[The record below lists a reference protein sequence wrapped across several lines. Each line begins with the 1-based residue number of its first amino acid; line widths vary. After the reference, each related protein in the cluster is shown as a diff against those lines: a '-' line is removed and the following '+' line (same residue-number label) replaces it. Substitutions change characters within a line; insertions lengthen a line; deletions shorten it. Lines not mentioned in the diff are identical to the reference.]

1 MENNN
6 CSYVR
11 PMQERCMCY
20 CSKSVF
26 YCFKKLGFNNKLIT
40 KTITKLIK
48 SSMVCS
54 FHIWL
59 ARIIKSGLLLLPT
72 ISSMTLQK
80 QFAIHHLLCHLLS
93 TSPGQCQIQSQFDLL
108 VSSTRVILVMP
119 IPSSRFYVSK
129 DLLNILYDSE
139 LRICKL
145 NLFDSLII

>member
-1 MENNN
+1 
-6 CSYVR
+6 
-11 PMQERCMCY
+11 MCY

-80 QFAIHHLLCHLLS
+80 QSAIHHLLCHLLS
-93 TSPGQCQIQSQFDLL
+93 TSPGQCPIQSQFDLL

-119 IPSSRFYVSK
+119 IPSNRFYVSK

-145 NLFDSLII
+145 NFNLFDSLII